1 MPVRF
6 MIIAS
11 GSVALG
17 LSGVSLAAGQPAT
30 KPAAESAPAS
40 AALPPAM
47 AAMPDFR
54 QIVQSAKEKVF
65 PSVVYIRVISE
76 VTGQGRKESQ
86 ASSGSGAVI
95 SAQGHVLTNWHVVD
109 KATNVRCLL
118 SDGRHY
124 DAKVLGSDKD
134 VDLAVIKLDLK
145 EGDTV
150 PVAEIGDSTTLKEGD
165 FVMAMGAPWG
175 LNRSVSIGIVSCMS
189 RYLESISEYSLWIQ
203 TDAAINPGN
212 SGGPLVNT
220 AGQIV
225 GINTRGSSGSSE
237 GLGFS
242 VPSETVKIIVPQL
255 RDNGRVDWSWTGLQL
270 QPLRDFNRDIFFEY
284 SDGVMVAET
293 DPDSPARKAGIL
305 AKDRILEING
315 KKVTALTQEDLPD
328 VRRLLGLL
336 TKGTEATLKVA
347 RDDKTVTIKLTPR
360 EKGKVEGDELALKRF
375 DFAVKAINQFDNPS
389 LYFHRKEGL
398 FVFGVKYPGNAAS
411 AGLQQQD
418 IILSIDGKEINSV
431 DDIKAIHDTLITGA
445 ASKFRV
451 LVKVLRNGQ
460 LRQMVL
466 DFQRD
471 YEKE

>member
-1 MPVRF
+1 MSSSARF
-6 MIIAS
+6 A
-11 GSVALG
+11 VLAAATFG
-17 LSGVSLAAGQPAT
+17 LSVSPTSSAIAVQPPAAGVPA
-30 KPAAESAPAS
+30 
-40 AALPPAM
+40 AM

-54 QIVQSAKEKVF
+54 QIVQSAKDKVF

-76 VTGQGRKESQ
+76 VTSQGRKESQ
-86 ASSGSGAVI
+86 TSSGSGAII
-95 SAQGHVLTNWHVVD
+95 STEGHVLTNWHVVD

-134 VDLAVIKLDLK
+134 VDLAVIKLELK
-145 EGDTV
+145 EGDKV
-150 PVAEIGDSTTLKEGD
+150 PVAEIGDSTQLREGD

-189 RYLESISEYSLWIQ
+189 RYLENISEYSLWIQ

-242 VPSETVKIIVPQL
+242 VPTETAKVIIPQL
-255 RDNGRVDWSWTGLQL
+255 RDQGRVDWSWTGLQL
-270 QPLRDFNRDIFFEY
+270 QPLRDFNRDMFFEY
-284 SDGVMVAET
+284 NDGVMVAET

-305 AKDRILEING
+305 AKDRILEVNG
-315 KKVTALTQEDLPD
+315 KAITALTQEDLPD

-336 TKGTEATLKVA
+336 AKGSEATLKVA
-347 RDDKTVTIKLTPR
+347 RGDQTLELKLTPR

-375 DFAVKAINQFDNPS
+375 DFSIKAINQFDNPG
-389 LYFHRKEGL
+389 LYFHRKEGV
-398 FVFGVKYPGNAAS
+398 FVFGVKYPGNASS

-418 IILSIDGKEINSV
+418 IILSIDGKEVNTIA
-431 DDIKAIHDTLITGA
+431 DIKAVHDTLITGVA
-445 ASKFRV
+445 TKYRV

-460 LRQMVL
+460 LHQVVL

-471 YEKE
+471 FEKQ

>member
-1 MPVRF
+1 
-6 MIIAS
+6 MIVAS

-17 LSGVSLAAGQPAT
+17 LSGVSLAVGQPAT
-30 KPAAESAPAS
+30 KPAPESTPAAAP
-40 AALPPAM
+40 LPPAM
-47 AAMPDFR
+47 SAMPDFR

-86 ASSGSGAVI
+86 VSSGSGAVI

-124 DAKVLGSDKD
+124 DATVLGSDKD

-175 LNRSVSIGIVSCMS
+175 LNRSVSIGIISCMS
-189 RYLESISEYSLWIQ
+189 RYLENISEYSLWIQ

-242 VPSETVKIIVPQL
+242 VPSETVKIIMPQL

-270 QPLRDFNRDIFFEY
+270 QPLRDFNRDIFFDH

-315 KKVTALTQEDLPD
+315 KRVDALTQEDLPD
-328 VRRLLGLL
+328 VRRVLGLL
-336 TKGTEATLKVA
+336 AKGTEATFKVA
-347 RDDKTVTIKLTPR
+347 RDDKTVIIKLTPR

-389 LYFHRKEGL
+389 LYFHRKEGF

-418 IILSIDGKEINSV
+418 IILSIDGKDINTV
-431 DDIKAIHDTLITGA
+431 DELKAIHDTLITNVA
-445 ASKFRV
+445 AKFRV
-451 LVKVLRNGQ
+451 RVNVLRNGQ
-460 LRQMVL
+460 LRQIVL

-471 YEKE
+471 FEKQ

>member
-1 MPVRF
+1 
-6 MIIAS
+6 
-11 GSVALG
+11 
-17 LSGVSLAAGQPAT
+17 
-30 KPAAESAPAS
+30 
-40 AALPPAM
+40 M

-76 VTGQGRKESQ
+76 VTSQGRKESQ
-86 ASSGSGAVI
+86 ASSGSGAII
-95 SAQGHVLTNWHVVD
+95 SAEGHVLTNWHVVD

-145 EGDTV
+145 EGDKV
-150 PVAEIGDSTTLKEGD
+150 PVAEIGDSTQLKEGD

-189 RYLESISEYSLWIQ
+189 RYLENISEYSLWIQ

-225 GINTRGSSGSSE
+225 GINTRGSAGSSE

-242 VPSETVKIIVPQL
+242 VPTETAKVIIPQL
-255 RDNGRVDWSWTGLQL
+255 RDQGRVDWSWTGLQL

-284 SDGVMVAET
+284 NDGVMVAET

-305 AKDRILEING
+305 AKDRILEVNG
-315 KKVTALTQEDLPD
+315 KAITALTQEDLPD

-336 TKGTEATLKVA
+336 PKGSEATVKVA
-347 RDDKTVTIKLTPR
+347 RGDKTLELKLTPR

-375 DFAVKAINQFDNPS
+375 DFSIKAINQFDNPG
-389 LYFHRKEGL
+389 LYFHRKEGV
-398 FVFGVKYPGNAAS
+398 FVFGVKYPGNASS

-418 IILSIDGKEINSV
+418 IILSIDGKEINTIA
-431 DDIKAIHDTLITGA
+431 DIKTIHDTLITGVA
-445 ASKFRV
+445 TKYRV

-460 LRQMVL
+460 LHQVVL

-471 YEKE
+471 FEKQ

>member
-1 MPVRF
+1 MSSSAR
-6 MIIAS
+6 IA
-11 GSVALG
+11 VLAAATLG
-17 LSGVSLAAGQPAT
+17 LSAASVSASTFAQQP
-30 KPAAESAPAS
+30 PAV
-40 AALPPAM
+40 PPAM

-76 VTGQGRKESQ
+76 VTSQGRKESQ
-86 ASSGSGAVI
+86 ASSGSGAII
-95 SAQGHVLTNWHVVD
+95 SAEGHVLTNWHVVD

-145 EGDTV
+145 EGDKV
-150 PVAEIGDSTTLKEGD
+150 PVAEIGDSTQLKEGD

-189 RYLESISEYSLWIQ
+189 RYLENISEYSLWIQ

-225 GINTRGSSGSSE
+225 GINTRGSAGSSE

-242 VPSETVKIIVPQL
+242 VPTETAKVIIPQL
-255 RDNGRVDWSWTGLQL
+255 RDQGRVDWSWTGLQL

-284 SDGVMVAET
+284 NDGVMVAET

-305 AKDRILEING
+305 AKDRILEVNG
-315 KKVTALTQEDLPD
+315 KAITALTQEDLPD

-336 TKGTEATLKVA
+336 PKGSEATVKVA
-347 RDDKTVTIKLTPR
+347 RGDKTLELKLTPR

-375 DFAVKAINQFDNPS
+375 DFSIKAINQFDNPG
-389 LYFHRKEGL
+389 LYFHRKEGV
-398 FVFGVKYPGNAAS
+398 FVFGVKYPGNASS

-418 IILSIDGKEINSV
+418 IILSIDGKEINTIA
-431 DDIKAIHDTLITGA
+431 DIKTIHDTLITGVA
-445 ASKFRV
+445 TKYRV

-460 LRQMVL
+460 LHQVVL

-471 YEKE
+471 FEKQ